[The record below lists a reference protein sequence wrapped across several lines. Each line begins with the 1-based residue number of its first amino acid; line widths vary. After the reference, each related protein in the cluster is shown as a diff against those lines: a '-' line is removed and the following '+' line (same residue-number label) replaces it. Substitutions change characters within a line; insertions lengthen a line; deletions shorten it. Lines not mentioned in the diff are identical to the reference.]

1 MKGFY
6 FDLLATPRPLQWLRA
21 ALLATGA
28 LALVA
33 VLAYGQ
39 LVLYPELRQ
48 QREQV
53 QLKLAKLGQGPAPSL
68 LKPVEL
74 ELAWKNAR
82 AASAQ
87 LGLSWQNFFAELGN
101 ASKAG
106 NVAFISIEPDA
117 QKGHVVLVAEART
130 LEAMLQFLAQLQAS
144 PDFSEVLLVSH
155 AFDKTTP
162 EKPVR
167 FRMSAAWRVAE

>member
-1 MKGFY
+1 MRGFY
-6 FDLLATPRPLQWLRA
+6 FDLLATPRRLQWLRA
-21 ALLATGA
+21 ALLVAGA
-28 LALVA
+28 LALAA

-39 LVLYPELRQ
+39 LVLYPTLHQ
-48 QREQV
+48 QREAV
-53 QLKLAKLGQGPAPSL
+53 KLELSKLGQGPAPSL

-74 ELAWKNAR
+74 ELAWKSAR

-87 LGLSWQNFFAELGN
+87 LGLSWQNFFAELGL
-101 ASKAG
+101 AAKGG

-130 LEAMLQFLAQLQAS
+130 LEAMLQFVAQLQAS

-167 FRMSAAWRVAE
+167 FRVSATWRVAE

>member
-1 MKGFY
+1 MRSFY
-6 FDLLATPRPLQWLRA
+6 FDLLATPRRLSWLRA
-21 ALLATGA
+21 TLFAIGVSA
-28 LALVA
+28 LAA

-39 LVLYPELRQ
+39 LVLLPALHL

-53 QLKLAKLGQGPAPSL
+53 QRELAKLGQGPAPSL

-74 ELAWKNAR
+74 EQAWKSAR

-87 LGLSWQNFFAELGN
+87 LGLSWQNFFAELGL
-101 ASKAG
+101 AAKGG

-130 LEAMLQFLAQLQAS
+130 LEAMLHFLAQLQAS

-155 AFDKTTP
+155 AVEKSIP

-167 FRMSAAWRVAE
+167 FRMSATWRVAE